1 MKITS
6 KTPEGY
12 SRKIWP
18 KGHPACDHL
27 QNKEGQAWRPGKVEL
42 EGEDIFGNKKK
53 FMVDKGQYKCKKCD
67 AIVRF
72 DIRGYAHC
80 TICGEI
86 HNDGI
91 REIPRISNRVKK
103 DMYHK
108 RRVDCL
114 RKD

>member
-1 MKITS
+1 M
-6 KTPEGY
+6 
-12 SRKIWP
+12 
-18 KGHPACDHL
+18 
-27 QNKEGQAWRPGKVEL
+27 AWKPGKIEV

-53 FMVDKGQYKCKKCD
+53 FMMDNGHYKCKKCD

-91 REIPRISNRVKK
+91 REIPRISNRGRKK
-103 DMYHK
+103 LNEKFKYEMLYK
-108 RRVDCL
+108 
-114 RKD
+114 KK